1 MLKFIFK
8 RALVSLADTTLSSV
22 TKSKKAFISNY
33 QIPYTSTII
42 VDQHGKRVGDGPHR
56 LSEFLP
62 TLDLTKLDLRL
73 VNDKCEPPIA
83 RLFDKEIQQIQH
95 QLQHE
100 HHRQQLKQKKKEK
113 TEKEIRFT
121 TMMAANDLSTKWK
134 QMTKLLLKGNAILL
148 RVGGNGKTKIDPR
161 TRDHLMQEL
170 QQRLLEEFPSK
181 ITTLSLP
188 QLKADGTSQMTFI
201 MKSN

>member
-8 RALVSLADTTLSSV
+8 RALASIADTTALSSV

-33 QIPYTSTII
+33 QIPYTSTVII
-42 VDQHGKRVGDGPHR
+42 DQHGKRVGDGPHR

-83 RLFDKEIQQIQH
+83 RLFDKEMQEMQQIQH
-95 QLQHE
+95 HK
-100 HHRQQLKQKKKEK
+100 QQQKEKKKEK

-121 TMMAANDLSTKWK
+121 TTMAANDLSTKWK
-134 QMTKLLLKGNAILL
+134 QMTKLLLKGNAIIL

-161 TRDHLMQEL
+161 IRDHLMQEL

-181 ITTLSLP
+181 ITILSLP
-188 QLKADGTSQMTFI
+188 QLKADNTSQMTFI
-201 MKSN
+201 MNSN